1 MTAFELQFRPSATL
15 IQVVRRFVFDF
26 YEGVLDDP
34 DTVARV
40 ALATHELLE
49 NAVKYSLDGAT
60 ELSLGIEEGEGGTRE
75 VALRLR
81 NRAAA
86 SDVEALTA
94 LFAEMDQYPDPYA
107 HYQAAMERGARRR
120 TGSGLG
126 IVRVR
131 AEGEMCMKCSVEGDK
146 VLIEARTQVEPRR
159 EA

>member
-60 ELSLGIEEGEGGTRE
+60 ELSLGIEELEGGTRE

-94 LFAEMDQYPDPYA
+94 LFAEMDQ
-107 HYQAAMERGARRR
+107 
-120 TGSGLG
+120 
-126 IVRVR
+126 
-131 AEGEMCMKCSVEGDK
+131 
-146 VLIEARTQVEPRR
+146 
-159 EA
+159 